1 MKRLLDGLKVLDFTW
16 AIAGPFV
23 TKFLADHGATVIK
36 VENGE
41 RLDMIRTFQPFKD
54 GKFGINRGGVWAA
67 MNSGKRSL
75 GLDMRRPEGVQIAR
89 RLAAWCD
96 VLVENFAP
104 GTVAKWGMSYD
115 ELKEINDDIIMV
127 STSSMGQTGP
137 FAHYHG
143 LGFHLQGFAGFNQV
157 TGFPDREPFGSIPY
171 TDFVGGPFAL
181 AALMGALDQRR
192 RTGQGQFIDLSQ
204 VEASLHLLSPALLDS
219 SVNGREARRH
229 GNRSRSAAPH
239 GAYRCLGDDRWCVIA
254 VTTDAQWRAF
264 RGVLGDSPW
273 TQAPELQTVLG
284 RLDRVEELDRRV
296 EEWTLRHTPHDV
308 MERMQ
313 AAGVPAGVVEDGKD
327 LAEDPQHA
335 ARRFYQHFDH
345 PEIGSALTRRS
356 PVLYS
361 DADSSVTGGAPTLG
375 QDTEYVLTQVLGMSD
390 DEWLALL
397 EAGVVGS

>member
-23 TKFLADHGATVIK
+23 TKFLADHGAIVIK
-36 VENGE
+36 VENAE

-75 GLDMRRPEGVQIAR
+75 GLDMRRPEGVDIAR

-181 AALMGALDQRR
+181 AALMGALDRRR

-204 VEASLHLLSPALLDS
+204 VEASLHLLSTVLLDS
-219 SVNGREARRH
+219 SVNGREAQRD
-229 GNRSRSAAPH
+229 GNRSRSSAPH

-264 RGVLGDSPW
+264 RGVLGDPPW
-273 TQAPELQTVLG
+273 TQAPELQTLLG

-296 EEWTLRHTPHDV
+296 EEWTLRHAPHDV

-327 LAEDPQHA
+327 LAEDPQHE
-335 ARRFYQHFDH
+335 ARHFYQHFDH

-390 DEWLALL
+390 DEWIALL

>member
-36 VENGE
+36 VENAE

-181 AALMGALDQRR
+181 AALMGALDRRR

-204 VEASLHLLSPALLDS
+204 VEASLHLLSTVLLDS
-219 SVNGREARRH
+219 SVNGREAKRD

-264 RGVLGDSPW
+264 RTILGDPPW
-273 TQAPELQTVLG
+273 TQAPELQTLLG
-284 RLDRVEELDRRV
+284 RLERVEELDRRV
-296 EEWTLRHTPHDV
+296 EEWTLRHAPHDV

-327 LAEDPQHA
+327 LAEDPQHK
-335 ARRFYQHFDH
+335 ARHFYQHFDH

-390 DEWLALL
+390 DEWIALL